1 MKNYEYSVT
10 KRKKRNQISDV
21 ILIIIPGRWFNALAD
36 VTSVH
41 LSGLTNDDRFINDLH
56 EPAGGNMA
64 GLLSSGI
71 IGYCQDTTV
80 TEISLLGFPH
90 VVTQ

>member
-36 VTSVH
+36 VTNVH
-41 LSGLTNDDRFINDLH
+41 LSGLTNDDRFIND
-56 EPAGGNMA
+56 
-64 GLLSSGI
+64 
-71 IGYCQDTTV
+71 
-80 TEISLLGFPH
+80 
-90 VVTQ
+90 